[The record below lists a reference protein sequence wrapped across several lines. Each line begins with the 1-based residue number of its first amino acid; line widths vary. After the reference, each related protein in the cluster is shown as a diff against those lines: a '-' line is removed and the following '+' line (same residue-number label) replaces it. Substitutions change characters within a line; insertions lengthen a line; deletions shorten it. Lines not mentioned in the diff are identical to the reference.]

1 MKIIFIVLASLLFSK
16 ETKTPATLR
25 SGDIIF
31 QTTSS
36 MQCKAVQLATHS
48 IYSHCGIIDK
58 RESGY
63 YVCEAV
69 QPVKYTPLKE
79 WIEGGQGSHYV
90 VKRLKNADKALTT
103 EVLKCMKETE
113 EKYKG
118 KDYDA
123 YFGWTDDKI
132 YCSELI
138 WKVYKSC
145 LNIEVG
151 KPQLLK
157 DFDLSNP
164 LVKKE
169 LEKRYGSK
177 IPYNE
182 QVVSPATLFESDLL
196 EEVVKQ

>member
-1 MKIIFIVLASLLFSK
+1 MKLFLIFLAALLFVNESK
-16 ETKTPATLR
+16 PVTLR

-79 WIEGGQGSHYV
+79 WIEHGEGSHYV
-90 VKRLKNADKALTT
+90 VKRLKDADKVLTADA
-103 EVLKCMKETE
+103 LKCMKQAE

-132 YCSELI
+132 YCSELV
-138 WKVYKSC
+138 WKVYKNC

-157 DFDLSNP
+157 DFDLTNP
-164 LVKKE
+164 VVKKE

-182 QVVSPATLFESDLL
+182 QVVSPATLFNSELL
-196 EEVVKQ
+196 VEVVKE